1 MQSGDPKR
9 WQLTVST
16 PNSPFEYFTRSFATP
31 GRMSSLRPIASQLR
45 TGGKTPGA
53 AGHIVRTPIPHVRES
68 SGTSDRDLRSIL
80 SERRCVPARR
90 NAGRKYVDNVPADFS
105 ATLIGQ
111 SLSRGTEGSCNADK
125 CRHLKSPPSSD
136 FFLCHVILPANCDK
150 VGRCS
155 SQPPFRSRK

>member
-53 AGHIVRTPIPHVRES
+53 GVQLSSSLTVKVPLPVKHPLVDVPGVIDQVPPPVTSSVHRFLTFGKVPEPAIVLFDPS
-68 SGTSDRDLRSIL
+68 Q
-80 SERRCVPARR
+80 A
-90 NAGRKYVDNVPADFS
+90 
-105 ATLIGQ
+105 
-111 SLSRGTEGSCNADK
+111 NADA
-125 CRHLKSPPSSD
+125 RPPGETQGVRMFTMSQRTFPPHSS
-136 FFLCHVILPANCDK
+136 
-150 VGRCS
+150 
-155 SQPPFRSRK
+155 